1 MTTHEEKLAQARERM
16 VPVAGKLVMA
26 LGVMPAVSVLAGAI
40 VGILLTEL
48 GEEKAAAYLR
58 ALADA
63 TEGLDIP
70 TDNDDQAPPAGRLQ

>member
-16 VPVAGKLVMA
+16 VATAGKLRMV
-26 LGVMPAVSVLAGAI
+26 LGVMPAVSVLANALVAI
-40 VGILLTEL
+40 LVTEL

-70 TDNDDQAPPAGRLQ
+70 TDDDDQAPAGRLQ